1 MMLFLMRVY
10 VCMCGHALVSVCLLW
25 VPLHGGTHRLGS
37 YTP

>member
-10 VCMCGHALVSVCLLW
+10 VCMCGHVWVSVCLLR
-25 VPLHGGTHRLGS
+25 VPLQGGTHRLGS